1 MGVGEGVNEL
11 PDHLLQNL
19 RKRAV
24 YYRPERPKEIPVRF
38 ITIIIEKLG
47 TLIHIRHV
55 DILCITE
62 ACAQEEIL
70 LHVPFTGKLFLVMS
84 WADH

>member
-11 PDHLLQNL
+11 PGHLLQNL

-38 ITIIIEKLG
+38 IIIIEELG
-47 TLIHIRHV
+47 RLIHTRHV

-70 LHVPFTGKLFLVMS
+70 LHVPFTEKSFLAMS
-84 WADH
+84 WAGH